1 MALCCRLVV
10 STSSSTMKSSST
22 RVIHQ
27 NLVDLDMDGLNVKLI
42 SLSDVNKDPTDLRTI
57 VGRNEGRALGLSA
70 AYSPYGGLRLL
81 AIADA
86 TAVLII
92 DFESDISRNNGR
104 VSPPDG
110 SGTTPSDYLREYVL
124 QRSTGYVYAFD
135 MAPLALSLWNSHNL
149 RIQQAVDMQ
158 CAGPPTSR
166 VPFSTIKFAVG
177 STARVFKDNVVRA
190 FDDYIFHVPDDPASS
205 QTTTPLAQRAWVTH
219 YISQLSSMEDRLA
232 DVPPINMSR
241 FSDTLLRFLGKSSTD
256 AFRLEEQR
264 PRERTRTVTTRP
276 RGRGQVTARVGR
288 YQDRIRASNNQQ
300 AYIRVPPTT
309 TAGDYS
315 ISVSIAANRGGAR
328 EGVRLKTEASLGT
341 RSQTATVTLIG
352 RDDPTAAE
360 VKKAQIILFILQG
373 KISTEGGSLNPWV
386 HQIYLDPSD
395 DFTWP
400 VEWASDL
407 SPIRFNQTQISCPL
421 NPSQVEAVKKMLDE
435 SDDSRV
441 TVIQGPPGTG
451 KTTVI
456 AAFVQ
461 AAVRAGRRGIWLI
474 AQSNIAVKNI
484 AEKLAKIGLQ
494 NWKLLVSADFF
505 EFWHEHLY
513 ASIRAN
519 IIVSDEFVDKGA
531 LFGHLSGCPVVLCTL
546 SMLSS
551 PILHTSGVFRVV
563 QLQTIVVDEASQIE
577 VGSYIPLFTTS
588 STIRKV
594 TFIGDDKQLPPHG
607 QEQIGELQSIFEVE
621 HLKRHRILLDT
632 QYRMPCQIGGFIS
645 EAVYEELLK
654 SHEGHPLADADVPT
668 CHFIN
673 VPGVQVSHGT
683 SWKNLNECQAIL
695 KLAHIFQDQRKKF
708 KIITPYDAQR
718 TLIESE
724 LKAAEMQWED
734 KCFNVDSF
742 QGNEE
747 DYIIISLVRSW
758 ELGFLADLRRTNV
771 MLTRCKRGMVIFTN
785 KVFMGKYGKES
796 LVGQLHDYYD
806 KAWIEIQEMEE
817 TTFI

>member
-1 MALCCRLVV
+1 
-10 STSSSTMKSSST
+10 
-22 RVIHQ
+22 
-27 NLVDLDMDGLNVKLI
+27 
-42 SLSDVNKDPTDLRTI
+42 
-57 VGRNEGRALGLSA
+57 
-70 AYSPYGGLRLL
+70 
-81 AIADA
+81 
-86 TAVLII
+86 
-92 DFESDISRNNGR
+92 
-104 VSPPDG
+104 
-110 SGTTPSDYLREYVL
+110 
-124 QRSTGYVYAFD
+124 
-135 MAPLALSLWNSHNL
+135 
-149 RIQQAVDMQ
+149 
-158 CAGPPTSR
+158 
-166 VPFSTIKFAVG
+166 
-177 STARVFKDNVVRA
+177 
-190 FDDYIFHVPDDPASS
+190 
-205 QTTTPLAQRAWVTH
+205 
-219 YISQLSSMEDRLA
+219 
-232 DVPPINMSR
+232 
-241 FSDTLLRFLGKSSTD
+241 
-256 AFRLEEQR
+256 
-264 PRERTRTVTTRP
+264 
-276 RGRGQVTARVGR
+276 
-288 YQDRIRASNNQQ
+288 
-300 AYIRVPPTT
+300 
-309 TAGDYS
+309 
-315 ISVSIAANRGGAR
+315 
-328 EGVRLKTEASLGT
+328 
-341 RSQTATVTLIG
+341 
-352 RDDPTAAE
+352 
-360 VKKAQIILFILQG
+360 
-373 KISTEGGSLNPWV
+373 
-386 HQIYLDPSD
+386 
-395 DFTWP
+395 
-400 VEWASDL
+400 
-407 SPIRFNQTQISCPL
+407 
-421 NPSQVEAVKKMLDE
+421 
-435 SDDSRV
+435 
-441 TVIQGPPGTG
+441 
-451 KTTVI
+451 
-456 AAFVQ
+456 
-461 AAVRAGRRGIWLI
+461 
-474 AQSNIAVKNI
+474 
-484 AEKLAKIGLQ
+484 

-513 ASIRAN
+513 ASIQAN

-594 TFIGDDKQLPPHG
+594 TFIGDDK
-607 QEQIGELQSIFEVE
+607 
-621 HLKRHRILLDT
+621 

-718 TLIESE
+718 TLIENE